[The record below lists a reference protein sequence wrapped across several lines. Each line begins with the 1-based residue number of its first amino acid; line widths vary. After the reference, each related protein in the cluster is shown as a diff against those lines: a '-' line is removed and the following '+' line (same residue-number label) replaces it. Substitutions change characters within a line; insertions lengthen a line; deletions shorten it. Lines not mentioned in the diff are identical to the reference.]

1 MLAVAVLVAGCF
13 ATAPAG
19 AQTTVVD
26 PAGTGA
32 SVTIDKD
39 EVAPGER
46 IAISGSGFRVTENV
60 NGGGQPI
67 VAVRPYDFDLGPA
80 WTAGG
85 DDYYAEAP
93 QEILNE
99 AHMWFK
105 TAPEGAD
112 PNVVGFHGWIQV
124 PADLTKEGPIGGSLT
139 GQHWLRILSGAFFT
153 SSAGET
159 GRKTGPITFTV
170 PFTLVDNLSTG
181 LTVGPT
187 FHPGSTFR
195 PGASITP
202 RGRGFTP
209 DADVT
214 VRLDDTVIAGTSITT
229 DAEGG
234 FPDSA
239 RVVLPASTTPGQHVL
254 RFATGEVAHAIDIT
268 VTPPPSATLITPSVR
283 PQGRFAFAFADYI
296 GVAGT
301 GQKVAIVVDEQVLA
315 CVQADATGAGSG
327 TAVLPAGI
335 GAGPRTVLF
344 NAGLSCIAPVP
355 GQPPVV
361 NDAPGVS
368 VGASLTVDDA
378 APTVSVPATAT
389 AGTDISVSGEGFPA
403 GQSVE
408 VTLAGAPVASTLT
421 TDAQGRFSGS
431 LTLPAAAAD
440 GVLRFTVA
448 ATSAVAVISITE
460 PGPDVPGPG
469 AGAGGA
475 GGGGGGG
482 GGALGS
488 GGGGATDAVTPPSVI
503 AEPPALTTASSP
515 STPAPTASIAAI
527 RVTRATL
534 APKRLTLRLAPRA
547 IAGTAITVRTRTKV
561 RTAPKQRPRIVTLAK
576 AKLQGGASV
585 VRLRLTGAGRAL
597 VRRHAATRVVV
608 RVAPPTGPATT
619 KRLTLRTGRRG

>member
-1 MLAVAVLVAGCF
+1 
-13 ATAPAG
+13 
-19 AQTTVVD
+19 
-26 PAGTGA
+26 
-32 SVTIDKD
+32 
-39 EVAPGER
+39 
-46 IAISGSGFRVTENV
+46 
-60 NGGGQPI
+60 
-67 VAVRPYDFDLGPA
+67 
-80 WTAGG
+80 
-85 DDYYAEAP
+85 
-93 QEILNE
+93 
-99 AHMWFK
+99 
-105 TAPEGAD
+105 
-112 PNVVGFHGWIQV
+112 V
-124 PADLTKEGPIGGSLT
+124 PA
-139 GQHWLRILSGAFFT
+139 
-153 SSAGET
+153 
-159 GRKTGPITFTV
+159 
-170 PFTLVDNLSTG
+170 
-181 LTVGPT
+181 
-187 FHPGSTFR
+187 
-195 PGASITP
+195 ITP

-239 RVVLPASTTPGQHVL
+239 RVVLPGSTTPGQHVL
-254 RFATGEVAHAIDIT
+254 RFATGEVEHAIDIT

-283 PQGRFAFAFADYI
+283 PQGRFAFELADYI

-344 NAGLSCIAPVP
+344 NAGLSCVAPVP

-368 VGASLTVDDA
+368 VGASVTVDDA

-403 GQSVE
+403 GQGVE

-421 TDAQGRFSGS
+421 TDAQGQFSGP
-431 LTLPAAAAD
+431 LTLPAAVTD

-460 PGPDVPGPG
+460 PDPDVPGPG
-469 AGAGGA
+469 AGTGG

-488 GGGGATDAVTPPSVI
+488 GGGGATDTVTPPSMI
-503 AEPPALTTASSP
+503 AEPPALTTTSSP
-515 STPAPTASIAAI
+515 STPAPTASVAAI

-547 IAGTAITVRTRTKV
+547 VAGTAITVRTRTKV

-576 AKLQGGASV
+576 AKLKAGAGV
-585 VRLRLTGAGRAL
+585 VRLRLTGAGCTL
-597 VRRHAATRVVV
+597 VRRNATTRVVV

-619 KRLTLRTGRRG
+619 KRLTLRADRRG